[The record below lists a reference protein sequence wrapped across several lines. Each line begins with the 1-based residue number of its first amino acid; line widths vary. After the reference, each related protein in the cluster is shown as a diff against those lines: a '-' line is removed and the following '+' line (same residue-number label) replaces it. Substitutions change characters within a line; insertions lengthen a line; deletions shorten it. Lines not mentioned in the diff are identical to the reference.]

1 MNTRLTLAMVTPPR
15 MPLRTLSEPLRP
27 IVKKQIFNAVILVF
41 RQNNRVAARTEPRPY
56 LQPVK
61 VVVRLFVECDAG
73 VVAGCE
79 VAGGLAAV
87 GRIGLSLAGRPRAVP
102 ANDAADFAGREFD
115 ESFHVGLQKKRAR
128 ASNEEKPPGGLP
140 FAVAASEKKA
150 DRHCKRQQKTRRP
163 KACGYEKAARG
174 GGGLV
179 CSILIDRLSI
189 AADLLQSVQLTI

>member
-1 MNTRLTLAMVTPPR
+1 

-61 VVVRLFVECDAG
+61 VVVRLFVERDAG

-87 GRIGLSLAGRPRAVP
+87 GRIGLSLAGRPRTVP

-140 FAVAASEKKA
+140 FELPSDCGGLSVLWAAVQQAKKIPQGA
-150 DRHCKRQQKTRRP
+150 VP
-163 KACGYEKAARG
+163 CGYEKAPDFSEA
-174 GGGLV
+174 
-179 CSILIDRLSI
+179 
-189 AADLLQSVQLTI
+189 